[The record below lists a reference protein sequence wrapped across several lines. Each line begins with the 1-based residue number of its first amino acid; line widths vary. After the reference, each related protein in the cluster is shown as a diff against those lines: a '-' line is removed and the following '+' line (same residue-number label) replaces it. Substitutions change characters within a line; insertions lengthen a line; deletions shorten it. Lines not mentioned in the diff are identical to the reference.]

1 MVSLFNDLVMFPAIL
16 KPVLDLSLSISY
28 NPCAMEQNRKAFPT
42 IQKTFFR
49 RVAARMAGT
58 RLDQYIT
65 QSGIGLS
72 RSQVEKLIQQGEV
85 HVNNQ
90 VVTKAGYRVKEGD
103 EIRVH
108 YTIRVNHEI
117 IPQPDLEIPILYED
131 DDVVVINK
139 PVDMV
144 VHPARGNFVNTL
156 VNALLG
162 HYQNLPHTSDR
173 VRPGIVHRLDKDTT
187 GVMVVARS
195 ERGVRSLS
203 RQIEDRTAQRI
214 YLALVW
220 GCILTPKGEI
230 NAPIG
235 RHPIHRTRMAV
246 TSLHSRPAL
255 TRYRVRQRFGKLATL
270 LEVRLATGRTH
281 QIRVH
286 MEHFGHPV
294 VGDPT
299 YSGRDTRKIFS
310 VVPSTLLPHVREIL
324 ARIERQALHAWK
336 LSFEHPATGAWVTFE
351 APLPEDMNA
360 VIEYIQQHMRV

>member
-1 MVSLFNDLVMFPAIL
+1 MRKDFP
-16 KPVLDLSLSISY
+16 VV
-28 NPCAMEQNRKAFPT
+28 
-42 IQKTFFR
+42 QKTFTR

-58 RLDQYIT
+58 RLDHYIT

-72 RSQVEKLIQQGEV
+72 RSQVEKLIQSGKV
-85 HVNNQ
+85 RVNGK
-90 VVTKAGYRVKEGD
+90 VITKAGYRVKEGD
-103 EIRVH
+103 EIVAE
-108 YTIRVNHEI
+108 YEIRVNHEI
-117 IPQPDLEIPILYED
+117 IPQPEMEIPILYED
-131 DDVVVINK
+131 DDLVVINK
-139 PVDMV
+139 PVGVV

-156 VNALLG
+156 VNALMG
-162 HYQNLPHTSDR
+162 RYQNLPATSDR
-173 VRPGIVHRLDKDTT
+173 IRPGIVHRLDKDTS

-203 RQIEDRTAQRI
+203 RQIEDRTASRV

-220 GCILTPKGEI
+220 GAVPVSEGEI
-230 NAPIG
+230 HAPIG

-246 TSLHSRPAL
+246 TPLHSRPAL
-255 TRYRVRQRFGKLATL
+255 TRFRVRERFGKLATL

-310 VVPSTLLPHVREIL
+310 VVPSVLLPHVREVL
-324 ARIERQALHAWK
+324 ARIQRQALHAWR

-351 APLPEDMNA
+351 APLPEDMESVLTYLRTHREA
-360 VIEYIQQHMRV
+360 FRWKG